1 MTDQKKLIDGLVE
14 DLLRVIHE
22 YDDSLYMATVIGC
35 VSVLMQVDLP
45 ALERPTKAISGT
57 SRAGRWNNSAA
68 VVKNRA
74 VCIHP
79 MGVTTGGAAS
89 A

>member
-35 VSVLMQVDLP
+35 
-45 ALERPTKAISGT
+45 LEFVKQQLIDEANEDEHDYRRSTE
-57 SRAGRWNNSAA
+57 AGA
-68 VVKNRA
+68 
-74 VCIHP
+74 
-79 MGVTTGGAAS
+79 
-89 A
+89 

>member
-35 VSVLMQVDLP
+35 LEFVKQQLIDEANEDDDADADERNFCPRCGKRTADL
-45 ALERPTKAISGT
+45 TT
-57 SRAGRWNNSAA
+57 
-68 VVKNRA
+68 
-74 VCIHP
+74 IHTCTP
-79 MGVTTGGAAS
+79 PQEKDV
-89 A
+89 